1 MKKHVHVAHIV
12 QFAAMAAEG
21 YPVGKLVQWV
31 GGNRAEGNEMWV
43 TGAPTTGW
51 HDGMIYR
58 VACAFIGDTPV
69 FDGAE
74 VYLDG
79 QLGRLRWNN
88 CTVVFAG
95 VRTNLPIA
103 SWPPS
108 EQPSL
113 LSLTA
118 PAAKQYEITHQIGD
132 VSVTVRAPSAAE
144 CEQMVARLDELAESR
159 VPDLQPPRDMTPRE
173 KEHLAQLRVM
183 NCGRTPFQFDRRK
196 FISSLGGIVVSN
208 VSGILAVAVPAEMQE
223 HAIAVLSN
231 TRTIGVLISVNGVRV
246 P

>member
-1 MKKHVHVAHIV
+1 MKKHVHADKIR
-12 QFAAMAAEG
+12 QFAQMVAAG
-21 YPVGKLVQWV
+21 HPVNKLVQVQNQGCPWRTV
-31 GGNRAEGNEMWV
+31 LPHWDTDN
-43 TGAPTTGW
+43 T
-51 HDGMIYR
+51 YR
-58 VACAFIGDTPV
+58 VACVFVDGKPL
-69 FDGAE
+69 FDGDEA
-74 VYLDG
+74 YLNG
-79 QLGRLRWNN
+79 QVGYVRWAIKG
-88 CTVVFAG
+88 TDVVFAN
-95 VRTNLPIA
+95 TNTLRMW
-103 SWPPS
+103 SS
-108 EQPSL
+108 GEQPAS

-144 CEQMVARLDELAESR
+144 CEQMVARLDKPAESR
-159 VPDLQPPRDMTPRE
+159 APDLQPPRDMTPRE

-231 TRTIGVLISVNGVRV
+231 TQTIGVLISVNGVRV